1 MAIRPIDVRR
11 KEFSNGFRGYA
22 ANQVDDFLDQV
33 ADEFERA
40 YTDNQRMREEVSSL
54 RERLQQFEELEG
66 SIRSALVHAEQ
77 AANDLRHTSQREAED
92 LRLSAQR
99 EAESLRVSS
108 QREAELTIQEA
119 QNRAHQMLSDSS
131 GRVERVQESY
141 EALQDAKLEFTK
153 DFRQLLKT
161 YMDVMEDM
169 EISSAKGIES
179 SLRQRLDTE
188 SIAVAREAA
197 NSDQPK
203 LTDDGGGASGPLY
216 DEDDDAA
223 FETDA
228 SAEETQRIDLS
239 ELPDRD
245 ESPTDETPEAGTPE
259 AGTPE
264 AEEPEIEPSSSSAES
279 DSDETIVSDSTTNGI
294 AREER
299 GEESSSD
306 GDRDDR
312 ERTNA
317 DDFFDDSREEGSYD
331 KEAEEEEDSR
341 IFRASR
347 FLRRRG

>member
-11 KEFSNGFRGYA
+11 KEFSNGFRGYD

-33 ADEFERA
+33 ADEFERS

-77 AANDLRHTSQREAED
+77 AANDLRHTSQREADD
-92 LRLSAQR
+92 LRHSAQR
-99 EAESLRVSS
+99 EAESLRASS

-119 QNRAHQMLSDSS
+119 QTRAHQMLSDSS
-131 GRVERVQESY
+131 SRVERVQDSY
-141 EALQDAKLEFTK
+141 EALQEAKQEFTK
-153 DFRQLLKT
+153 EFRQLLKT

-197 NSDQPK
+197 NSNQPT
-203 LTDDGGGASGPLY
+203 LTEEDSGPLR
-216 DEDDDAA
+216 EEENAA
-223 FETDA
+223 FASEP
-228 SAEETQRIDLS
+228 SAEETQRIDL
-239 ELPDRD
+239 EDLPDRD
-245 ESPTDETPEAGTPE
+245 ETPEG
-259 AGTPE
+259 GTPE
-264 AEEPEIEPSSSSAES
+264 AEEPEVEPSSAES
-279 DSDETIVSDSTTNGI
+279 DPDATVVSDSTANG
-294 AREER
+294 AGRDEYE
-299 GEESSSD
+299 EESAPSEST
-306 GDRDDR
+306 DDR

-317 DDFFDDSREEGSYD
+317 DDFFEDTREEGSYD
-331 KEAEEEEDSR
+331 KEAEEEEDNR

>member
-11 KEFSNGFRGYA
+11 KEFGSGFRGYD

-33 ADEFERA
+33 ADEFERS

-77 AANDLRHTSQREAED
+77 AANDLRHTSQREADD
-92 LRLSAQR
+92 LRHSAQR

-131 GRVERVQESY
+131 GRVERVQDSY
-141 EALQDAKLEFTK
+141 EALQEAKQEFTK

-188 SIAVAREAA
+188 SIAVAREAS
-197 NSDQPK
+197 NSDQPT
-203 LTDDGGGASGPLY
+203 LTEEDSGPLY
-216 DEDDDAA
+216 EEESAAA
-223 FETDA
+223 FA
-228 SAEETQRIDLS
+228 SGPSAEETQRIDL
-239 ELPDRD
+239 EDLPDG
-245 ESPTDETPEAGTPE
+245 DETPETGTPE
-259 AGTPE
+259 DGTPE
-264 AEEPEIEPSSSSAES
+264 AEEPEVEPSSAEPDTADPDATVVSGSTANGAERGEYEEESSSSA
-279 DSDETIVSDSTTNGI
+279 
-294 AREER
+294 
-299 GEESSSD
+299 D
-306 GDRDDR
+306 GRDDR

-317 DDFFDDSREEGSYD
+317 DDFFEDTREEGSYD